1 MPALNRPTRSLLN
14 LAAACVILPGMLLP
28 TVAVAESTPVHEING
43 CGLWPYTRC
52 QGADLRHADLV
63 GRNLAGADLRGANLA
78 RADLRGAN
86 LAGAN
91 LEGADLSGARLNK
104 VNAPVAIFRHASRSS
119 GMPASSV
126 PTSRRRA

>member
-1 MPALNRPTRSLLN
+1 MPELNRPTRSLLN

-28 TVAVAESTPVHEING
+28 TVAVAESTLVHEING

-78 RADLRGAN
+78 RADLAIHEWIGLGVYRLRGW
-86 LAGAN
+86 
-91 LEGADLSGARLNK
+91 
-104 VNAPVAIFRHASRSS
+104 I
-119 GMPASSV
+119 
-126 PTSRRRA
+126 